1 MKMIFVIHLWL
12 LNLTLSYR
20 SLNKAR
26 VHNKANAQLN
36 LGLNLG
42 LNSKLHA
49 HLKA

>member
-1 MKMIFVIHLWL
+1 MIFVIHLWL

-36 LGLNLG
+36 LGLN
-42 LNSKLHA
+42 SKLHA
-49 HLKA
+49 TSHLKA